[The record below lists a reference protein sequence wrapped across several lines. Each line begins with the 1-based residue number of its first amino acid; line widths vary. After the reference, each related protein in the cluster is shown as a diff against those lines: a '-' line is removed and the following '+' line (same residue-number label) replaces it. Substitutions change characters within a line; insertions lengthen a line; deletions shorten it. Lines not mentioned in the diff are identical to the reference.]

1 MVIFGEKPYAE
12 FQGDRASLQLDPE
25 LAAPYETMRKLKE
38 QGIPVV
44 AVMITGRPL
53 YVNPALNAADAF
65 VVAWLPGSE
74 GAGLAD
80 VIVGNAQGEPRF
92 DFSGKLPAAWPRT
105 ADIEDGAL
113 YPFGY
118 GLTYASP
125 ATASSIRAIGI
136 SPALAW
142 ASRLA

>member
-1 MVIFGEKPYAE
+1 
-12 FQGDRASLQLDPE
+12 
-25 LAAPYETMRKLKE
+25 MRRLKA

-80 VIVGNAQGEPRF
+80 VLVGG
-92 DFSGKLPAAWPRT
+92 
-105 ADIEDGAL
+105 
-113 YPFGY
+113 
-118 GLTYASP
+118 
-125 ATASSIRAIGI
+125 ATARRTSTS
-136 SPALAW
+136 W
-142 ASRLA
+142 ASCRRVAADRDHGRRRAVPVRLRADLRVAAAPWTALPENAGAGAAGDSRTFLAAGRRLRAGRCISSTRRSRAARRG